1 MDNFYQNLS
10 SQYITEKCDC
20 DKMTALYNKVYVQGS
35 ELDKKLVTLSEAYV
49 ANNHLFIKGQDL
61 GI

>member
-10 SQYITEKCDC
+10 SQHITEKCNC
-20 DKMTALYNKVYVQGS
+20 DRMTAPYNKVYVRGS

-49 ANNHLFIKGQDL
+49 VNNHLFIKG
-61 GI
+61 